1 MLVAHAVGPESAN
14 GLERVDRP
22 LSGIAVDTR
31 LGARGGWIPGGT
43 EAALQI
49 ANGLAAL
56 TGSQREVGRNSFSSW
71 RSWPLPLAPTSR
83 FATSPWLNTRRVGML
98 ITL

>member
-1 MLVAHAVGPESAN
+1 MFVADAVGFQAAGLLEAPHRMHGGSA
-14 GLERVDRP
+14 ED
-22 LSGIAVDTR
+22 AR
-31 LGARGGWIPGGT
+31 LGARGGGEPGGT

-71 RSWPLPLAPTSR
+71 RSWPLPLAPTR
-83 FATSPWLNTRRVGML
+83 RLRTSPWWNTSRVGML